1 MSLLSRGALPGLR
14 RGTAR
19 EGRPQSVF
27 RKRQCV
33 RARGTL
39 GAGTGTHHTR
49 GKHGGRWCTAAT
61 AAAETTAP
69 VVVSVCR
76 SPPRWHA
83 AGAESLAVC
92 LVLSQRAVV
101 PEGRSLV
108 AVLCL
113 GSGPHCL
120 MRRLARGQPRQAVLG
135 VCAPSASAAAS
146 FLCASRLGQL
156 NPNPNPN
163 SQGTPSPGLPK
174 HVAPVSTAYRAFRP
188 PTTAAG
194 DGGHPC

>member
-49 GKHGGRWCTAAT
+49 GKHGG
-61 AAAETTAP
+61 E
-69 VVVSVCR
+69 VVHRRHSRCRDYDARGGLGVSFSTPLARCGR
-76 SPPRWHA
+76 R
-83 AGAESLAVC
+83 ESRRVPG
-92 LVLSQRAVV
+92 VV
-101 PEGRSLV
+101 PEGCCPGGAVAV

-113 GSGPHCL
+113 GSGPHCR

-156 NPNPNPN
+156 NPNPNP
-163 SQGTPSPGLPK
+163 QGTPSPGLSP
-174 HVAPVSTAYRAFRP
+174 
-188 PTTAAG
+188 
-194 DGGHPC
+194 